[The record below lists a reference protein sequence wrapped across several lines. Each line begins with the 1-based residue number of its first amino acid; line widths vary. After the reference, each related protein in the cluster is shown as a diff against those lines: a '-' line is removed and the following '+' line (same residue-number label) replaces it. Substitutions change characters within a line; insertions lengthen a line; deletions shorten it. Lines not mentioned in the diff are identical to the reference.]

1 MFDEEAD
8 AEARAERLA
17 RLLANFRKHRPA
29 NLSDPGPLHPDVE
42 AWGKNLLVGEAG
54 NLLLRGPVG
63 TGKTWAAWEV
73 LDRAV
78 QAGYADRIV
87 FASSAD
93 WRETIAPPVNRD
105 RLRLMRECGVLA
117 LDDLGSG
124 RVNEWEL
131 EMLLALCDERWANRR
146 PIVVTSNIKLKAMLG
161 ERIASR
167 LADRA
172 TIVELLGG
180 DRRSGR

>member
-29 NLSDPGPLHPDVE
+29 NLTDPGTLHPDVE
-42 AWGKNLLVGEAG
+42 AWGKRLLAGEAG
-54 NLLLRGPVG
+54 NLVLKGPVG
-63 TGKTWAAWEV
+63 TGKTWHAWEV

-78 QAGYADRIV
+78 QAGYPDRIV
-87 FASSAD
+87 FSSAAD
-93 WRETIAPPVNRD
+93 WRDTIAPPVDRD
-105 RLRLMRECGVLA
+105 RLRLMREAGVLA

-124 RVNEWEL
+124 RVNDWEL
-131 EMLLALCDERWANRR
+131 EMLLAVCDERWSNRR
-146 PIVVTSNIKLKAMLG
+146 PTIVTSNVKLKAMLG

-167 LADRA
+167 LSDRA
-172 TIVELLGG
+172 TVVELDGA
-180 DRRSGR
+180 DRRFRR